1 MRLGLTRAKD
11 TVSEL
16 IKNLDSEEH
25 ADARAV
31 TDEEKLL
38 RARLVLLEKALAK
51 LSG

>member
-1 MRLGLTRAKD
+1 MRLGLTRAKE

-16 IKNLDSEEH
+16 IKNLDSEE
-25 ADARAV
+25 DAGNRAE

-38 RARLVLLEKALAK
+38 RARLVLLEKALAE